1 MSKISQADVG
11 DALTALPLHEQVTAR
26 IAARIADGR
35 WPQGFIVPPEAELAR
50 QLGVSYGTIR
60 RSMQALTQDGLVI
73 RRRRTGTV
81 VTGRAPRHTMER
93 WYKYYR
99 LHAKDGRLV
108 NTETRNVGL
117 QRDVATDI
125 EAEQLRLSREDP
137 VGRIT
142 RLRLYQGRAVMID
155 RITLPI
161 GRLSSFPDAPEDL
174 PPLLYNWLLEE
185 HGLRLGALREQVT
198 ARIATPEDRRL
209 LDIKGDNPVALLE
222 IDEIGYDLQN
232 EPLILMRHAAL
243 TDEHCYVNEVR

>member
-1 MSKISQADVG
+1 MSANAQVDVG
-11 DALTALPLHEQVTAR
+11 AALTALPLHEQVTAR

-35 WPQGFIVPPEAELAR
+35 WPEGFVLPPEAELAR
-50 QLGVSYGTIR
+50 QLGVSYGTVR
-60 RSMQALTQDGLVI
+60 RAMQALTQDGLVI

-81 VTGRAPRHTMER
+81 VTGRAPRHTLDR
-93 WYKYYR
+93 WYRYYR

-108 NTETRNVGL
+108 NTETRNVDL
-117 QRDVATDI
+117 RRDTATAT
-125 EAEQLRLSREDP
+125 EAAQLRLAPDDP

-142 RLRLYQGRAVMID
+142 RLRLYQGRPVMID

-161 GRLSSFPDAPEDL
+161 GRLSGFPDAPEDL

-185 HGLRLGALREQVT
+185 YGLRLGALREQVT
-198 ARIATPEDRRL
+198 ARIATPEDRQL
-209 LDIKGDNPVALLE
+209 LDLTGDDPVALLE

>member
-1 MSKISQADVG
+1 MSTTSEIDVG
-11 DALTALPLHEQVTAR
+11 AALTAAPLHEQVTAR
-26 IAARIADGR
+26 IASRIADGR
-35 WPQGFIVPPEAELAR
+35 WPEGFVLPPEAELAK

-60 RSMQALTQDGLVI
+60 RSMQALAQDGLVI

-81 VTGRAPRHTMER
+81 VTGRAPRHSLDR

-99 LHAKDGRLV
+99 LHAKDGQLI
-108 NTETRNVGL
+108 NTETRNVDL
-117 QRDVATDI
+117 RRDVATRK
-125 EAEQLRLSREDP
+125 EAEQLRLPDAAP

-142 RLRLYQGRAVMID
+142 RLRLYEGRPVMID

-161 GRLSSFPDAPEDL
+161 GRLLGFPESAEDL
-174 PPLLYNWLLEE
+174 PPLLYKWLLEE

-198 ARIATPEDRRL
+198 ARIATEEDRQL
-209 LDIKGDNPVALLE
+209 LDLSSDEPVALLE

-232 EPLILMRHAAL
+232 EPLIVMRHAAL

>member
-1 MSKISQADVG
+1 MSTVSEIDVG
-11 DALTALPLHEQVTAR
+11 AALTAAPLHEQVSAR

-35 WPQGFIVPPEAELAR
+35 WPEGFVLPPEAELAR

-81 VTGRAPRHTMER
+81 VTGRAPRHSLDR

-99 LHAKDGRLV
+99 LHAKDGKLV
-108 NTETRNVGL
+108 NTETRNVEL
-117 QRDVATDI
+117 RRDVATAK
-125 EAEQLRLSREDP
+125 EAEQLRLPIGAP

-142 RLRLYQGRAVMID
+142 RLRLYNGRPVMID

-161 GRLSSFPDAPEDL
+161 ARLSSFPEAPEDL
-174 PPLLYNWLLEE
+174 PPLLYNWLLKE

-198 ARIATPEDRRL
+198 ARIANDEDKRFL
-209 LDIKGDNPVALLE
+209 NLTGDEPAALLQ

-232 EPLILMRHAAL
+232 EPLIVMQHAAL